1 VASFLVAVEPFWIP
15 FLVVWALGCRFLFL
29 GCLFCVPFG
38 VPGLP
43 WSPAA
48 DLFDQSWL
56 LDTVFFVVRRLLGSM
71 DVRSDRISKLMLD
84 VLPFPFWM
92 RG

>member
-1 VASFLVAVEPFWIP
+1 M
-15 FLVVWALGCRFLFL
+15 VVWALGCRFLFL
-29 GCLFCVPFG
+29 GCLFYVPFG

-43 WSPAA
+43 WWLAV
-48 DLFDQSWL
+48 DHFDHSWL
-56 LDTVFFVVRRLLGSM
+56 LDPVFFVVRRLLGSM